1 MGHIRERTA
10 STACPP
16 HPTPGMGLRSP
27 ATAREVAEGQ
37 EMWGGSPGKEGRG
50 QEAVTCCSAPRPAG
64 CCHPAGFSA
73 APAPPSRA
81 PSAAWC
87 WPPRP
92 TGGRWPRESTTFWG
106 APQKSHRHAENCPTL
121 QTPRLCA
128 SHSPGRVPRMGC
140 WCRAQHGTPPGP
152 PAHLE
157 DVVEVLLV
165 HPQEVAVVLPQD
177 DAGRPGRVVHQRQ
190 LPKIVPL
197 VQGGHQT
204 LRGDRDGVKT
214 PVPCSGWGMQGV
226 WRAPRLGTR
235 WYRGQGGRAGT
246 HPPCRG

>member
-1 MGHIRERTA
+1 MPSPSYPWNGAEEPGHGQGGGRRA
-10 STACPP
+10 GDVGWQPW
-16 HPTPGMGLRSP
+16 
-27 ATAREVAEGQ
+27 EGKT
-37 EMWGGSPGKEGRG
+37 G
-50 QEAVTCCSAPRPAG
+50 
-64 CCHPAGFSA
+64 
-73 APAPPSRA
+73 
-81 PSAAWC
+81 
-87 WPPRP
+87 
-92 TGGRWPRESTTFWG
+92 TGGCHLLLLAVAGWLLPPCRFFCSTSTTFPCSFSRMVLASTSYRGKVAKGKHHILGSAPKITSARGELPYPTNPTALRIPQPREG
-106 APQKSHRHAENCPTL
+106 AQDGVLVPCPT
-121 QTPRLCA
+121 RD
-128 SHSPGRVPRMGC
+128 
-140 WCRAQHGTPPGP
+140 PPGP

-246 HPPCRG
+246 HTPCRG